1 MFDLEFAFMG
11 PATFDFGM
19 FLANIIFS
27 ILRHH
32 CLKNKEVAS
41 LLQTKGLHSAITG
54 YTQSAGDT
62 IVTDDAFIHDT
73 CGFIG
78 CELIRRYRYL
88 TV

>member
-27 ILRHH
+27 IIRHH
-32 CLKNKEVAS
+32 CLKTEEMVNT
-41 LLQTKGLHSAITG
+41 LQTKGLSAAISGYCQSVGDSIT
-54 YTQSAGDT
+54 SN
-62 IVTDDAFIHDT
+62 DDFIADT

-78 CELIRRYRYL
+78 CELIRR
-88 TV
+88 